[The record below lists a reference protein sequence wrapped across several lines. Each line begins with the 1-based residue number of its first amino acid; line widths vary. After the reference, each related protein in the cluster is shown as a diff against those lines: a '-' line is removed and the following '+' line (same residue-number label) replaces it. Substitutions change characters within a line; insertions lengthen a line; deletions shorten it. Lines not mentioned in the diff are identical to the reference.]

1 MVTEDEDEDGEGFE
15 TVDLTEVVLDE
26 VLARELNCG
35 FDDLVDG
42 ETSLGCSR
50 LGAGEE
56 VDCPFT
62 ADSNESIKL
71 PSSDLTT
78 TGSDPLHSIV
88 RTISLESGETLF
100 WALLQFV
107 SDTTRDALTHLGGQ
121 FGL

>member
-42 ETSLGCSR
+42 VTSLGCSR

-56 VDCPFT
+56 VYIEQP
-62 ADSNESIKL
+62 NE
-71 PSSDLTT
+71 
-78 TGSDPLHSIV
+78 GY
-88 RTISLESGETLF
+88 
-100 WALLQFV
+100 
-107 SDTTRDALTHLGGQ
+107 
-121 FGL
+121 